1 MRQFQPRS
9 VGPRHL
15 KRHGNDDESIVKALV
30 ATGNW
35 SDEQVR
41 IGLRAAAKRL
51 IERLTVDCIREEAI
65 ADLKAATQ

>member
-1 MRQFQPRS
+1 
-9 VGPRHL
+9 
-15 KRHGNDDESIVKALV
+15 LV

-65 ADLKAATQ
+65 ADLKAATNDVFKSDESAEN

>member
-1 MRQFQPRS
+1 
-9 VGPRHL
+9 
-15 KRHGNDDESIVKALV
+15 LV

>member
-15 KRHGNDDESIVKALV
+15 KRHGNDGESIVKALV

-41 IGLRAAAKRL
+41 IGLAAAKRL
-51 IERLTVDCIREEAI
+51 IERLTVDCIREDAI